1 VILRVLLTIFILF
14 SSLLGKGYPKTFSQ
28 LGSPLF
34 SSLKT
39 LYQYSTIE
47 SLNVVITK
55 FDKSCNVALKHGIQV
70 DKTIEKKAVGKYLLE
85 LRILQKEYDYLVHLI
100 NEKILQAIKNDD
112 IKLFLQLTNYELE
125 GVLKNSNLKNSA
137 LEFYSENCDTHRS
150 LYLEK
155 IIKEEKL
162 IAQTSREFYEQ
173 SIKDSYN
180 SKSKKGD
187 PKKKVFMSAIEQGD
201 IIYVSLE
208 NRNFYDVTVRVK
220 SKYKNLIQLKDE
232 EDTVVVKA
240 KSTLKYAELKLG
252 NGANSYRYSYR
263 WIIGNK
269 DAVHDDAYLYRLP
282 YAKGE
287 SHQVSQGFNGAYTH
301 NGRSQY
307 AVDFAMKEGTKIY
320 AARGGVVVKIKS
332 NSNRGGNSK
341 KFRSSGNYVTIAH
354 SDGTL
359 ATYYH
364 LKQGGVAV
372 KVGQKVQRGSHIA
385 YSGNTGY
392 TSGPHLHFAV
402 FKAMSA
408 NQTHTVAIKFI
419 SAGGIITKP
428 KKGFSYKAK

>member
-1 VILRVLLTIFILF
+1 MLLRVLLSTFILF
-14 SSLLGKGYPKTFSQ
+14 SSLLGEGYPKTFAQ

-34 SSLKT
+34 SSLKP
-39 LYQYSTIE
+39 LQQYSTIE
-47 SLNVVITK
+47 SLNVVIVK
-55 FDKSCNVALKHGIQV
+55 FQQSCNVALTHGLKV
-70 DKTIEKKAVGKYLLE
+70 DKTTEKKAKIEYLLE
-85 LRILQKEYDYLVHLI
+85 LRALQKEYDYLVHLI
-100 NEKILQAIKNDD
+100 NEKISQAIKNDD
-112 IKLFLQLTNYELE
+112 YKLFFRLTNLEIE
-125 GVLKNSNLKNSA
+125 GVLKNSNLRNRA
-137 LEFYSENCDTHRS
+137 FEFYSENVDNNRS

-162 IAQTSREFYEQ
+162 IAKTSREFYEQ

-180 SKSKKGD
+180 SKSKKRD
-187 PKKKVFMSAIEQGD
+187 PKKKVFMSAEQKGD
-201 IIYVSLE
+201 KIYVSLI
-208 NRNFYDVTVRVK
+208 NRHFYDITVKIK

-232 EDTVVVKA
+232 QGTVVVKA

-252 NGANSYRYSYR
+252 SGANSYRYSYR

-287 SHQVSQGFNGAYTH
+287 SHRVSQGFNGKYTH

-307 AVDFAMKEGTKIY
+307 AVDFAMKIGTKIY
-320 AARGGVVVKIKS
+320 AAREGVVVKTKS

-359 ATYYH
+359 AMYYH
-364 LKQGGVAV
+364 LKQHGVV
-372 KVGQKVQRGSHIA
+372 LKVGTKVKRGSLIA

-392 TSGPHLHFAV
+392 SSGPHLHFAV
-402 FKAMSA
+402 YKAISA
-408 NQTHTVAIKFI
+408 NKTHTLPVKFI
-419 SAGGIITKP
+419 SENGVVLEP
-428 KKGFSYKAK
+428 KVGVSYIAK